1 MEIYLIGSLISL
13 IWVISIKVYEYK
25 TETKWELK
33 VSDLFLI
40 IFLIVISWLGVLLM
54 AIVLLASYWDTP
66 IFKKSNKKKD
76 FNQELDKKY
85 SKKNDARK

>member
-1 MEIYLIGSLISL
+1 MGIYLIGCLISL
-13 IWVISIKVYEYK
+13 ILVISITVYEYK

-33 VSDLFLI
+33 VSDLFAS
-40 IFLIVISWLGVLLM
+40 IFLIVLSWLGIL
-54 AIVLLASYWDTP
+54 LLAISLVVSYWDTP

-85 SKKNDARK
+85 SKKNGARK